1 MVETHAIS
9 INVVVPPEITDPP
22 EPKPLLATR
31 ENHTLTCNA
40 SGDLLLKISWTEDG
54 VPVDRFNVR
63 GYQLYLLSAKLEDVG
78 SYGCKASNGYGDN
91 ATSVSIVDIRYLVPF
106 TNLTTTGRS

>member
-1 MVETHAIS
+1 MFILTCYFT
-9 INVVVPPEITDPP
+9 VPPEITDPP
-22 EPKPLLATR
+22 EPKPLLATG

-40 SGDLLLKISWTEDG
+40 SGDLLLKISWTADG

-63 GYQLYLLSAKLEDVG
+63 GYQLYLLSVKLEDVG

-91 ATSVSIVDIRYLVPF
+91 ATSVSIVDIRCK
-106 TNLTTTGRS
+106 